1 MTMIP
6 LITFVLAFLILAV
19 VLQVFRRSVYVNEA
33 GRMRF
38 TSLWRLGVA
47 LLLAFFIA
55 SINPLDMQRI
65 DAGYVGIKVSN
76 VGDQRGV
83 GRTEY
88 VTGWVFYNSWI
99 SRIYEFPIH
108 QQHIEYEEADIVTKG
123 GFRATIKPSFN
134 YSINAGNVANMFQNL
149 RVGVR
154 EMEQGWLKNAIV
166 GSVNDVANR
175 YTVDSIFNHREEFES
190 AIVKE
195 CNKRVSQWFSVS
207 QLRTN
212 IVPPREISES
222 IVAKTRAIQEVQ
234 VAENQRQVAVAEAE
248 RKIAEARGDSAQ
260 AVIQASGRAEAIR
273 KEQLSL
279 TPLYIEYIKIQKWTG
294 QVPTTVAGSNSGFM
308 IQLPNRSNTNQ

>member
-1 MTMIP
+1 MIGTVFF
-6 LITFVLAFLILAV
+6 ILAFIILGLL
-19 VLQVFRRSVYVNEA
+19 LQVFKKTHYYNEQGGFNVA
-33 GRMRF
+33 G
-38 TSLWRLGVA
+38 LWRPVVVLIS
-47 LLLAFFIA
+47 AFFVA
-55 SINPLDMQRI
+55 AINPVDVERI
-65 DAGYVGIKVSN
+65 DAGHVGIKVSN
-76 VGDQRGV
+76 IGDNRGV
-83 GRTEY
+83 GKTEY

-108 QQHIEYEEADIVTKG
+108 QQHIDYEEADIVTKG

-134 YSINAGNVANMFQNL
+134 YSINSGNVGNMFQNL
-149 RVGVR
+149 RVGVK

-190 AIVKE
+190 SIVKE
-195 CNKRVSQWFSVS
+195 CNKRVSLWFNVS

-212 IVPPREISES
+212 IVPPKEISES

-260 AVIQASGRAEAIR
+260 AVIQAAGRAEAIK

-279 TPLYIEYIKIQKWTG
+279 TPLYIEYIKIQKWSG
-294 QVPTTVAGSNSGFM
+294 QVPTTVAGGNSGFLV
-308 IQLPNRSNTNQ
+308 QLPRDGSNK

>member
-1 MTMIP
+1 MISAI
-6 LITFVLAFLILAV
+6 LFVMAFLLSGLA
-19 VLQVFRRSVYVNEA
+19 LGVFKKQTYVNENNRFRIA
-33 GRMRF
+33 GIIRAI
-38 TSLWRLGVA
+38 S
-47 LLLAFFIA
+47 AFFIA
-55 SINPLDMQRI
+55 LVVVVINPVDIERI
-65 DAGYVGIKVSN
+65 DAGHVGIKVSN
-76 VGDQRGV
+76 VGDNRGV

-88 VTGWVFYNSWI
+88 VTGWVLYNSWI

-108 QQHIEYEEADIVTKG
+108 QQHIDYEAADIVTRG

-134 YSINAGNVANMFQNL
+134 YSINAGNVADMFQNL
-149 RVGVR
+149 RVGVK

-190 AIVKE
+190 DIVKE
-195 CNKRVSQWFSVS
+195 CNKRVSKWFNVS

-212 IVPPREISES
+212 IIPPQEISES

-234 VAENQRQVAVAEAE
+234 VAENRRQVAVADAE

-260 AVIQASGRAEAIR
+260 AVIQAAGRAEAIK

-279 TPLYIEYIKIQKWTG
+279 TPLYIDYIKVQKWSG
-294 QVPTTVAGSNSGFM
+294 QVPTTVAGNNSGFIM
-308 IQLPNRSNTNQ
+308 QLPKDGN

>member
-1 MTMIP
+1 MID
-6 LITFVLAFLILAV
+6 LVFFLIIFFITGL
-19 VLQVFRRSVYVNEA
+19 LFRSFKKNTYIGA
-33 GRMRF
+33 DGRMVIINA
-38 TSLWRLGVA
+38 WRPIAAALIA
-47 LLLAFFIA
+47 LLIVA
-55 SINPLDMQRI
+55 INPVEIERI
-65 DAGYVGIKVSN
+65 DAGHVGIKVSN
-76 VGDQRGV
+76 IGDNRGV
-83 GRTEY
+83 GKTEY

-108 QQHIEYEEADIVTKG
+108 QQHIDYEEADIVTKG

-134 YSINAGNVANMFQNL
+134 YSINAGNVGNMFQNL
-149 RVGVR
+149 RVGVK

-195 CNKRVSQWFSVS
+195 CNKRVAQWFNVS

-212 IVPPREISES
+212 IVPPKEISES

-248 RKIAEARGDSAQ
+248 RKIAEAKGDSAK
-260 AVIQASGRAEAIR
+260 AVIEAAGRAEAIK

-279 TPLYIEYIKIQKWTG
+279 TPLYIEYIKIQKWSG
-294 QVPTTVAGSNSGFM
+294 QVPTTVAGSNSGFL
-308 IQLPNRSNTNQ
+308 IQLDKKGSE

>member
-1 MTMIP
+1 MIG
-6 LITFVLAFLILAV
+6 LIFFLLTFLVFSVIF
-19 VLQVFRRSVYVNEA
+19 QVFRRSTYISPE
-33 GRMRF
+33 GRFR
-38 TSLWRLGVA
+38 TSSLWRPA
-47 LLLAFFIA
+47 LAFLVSLLVA
-55 SINPLDMQRI
+55 TINPINVERI
-65 DAGYVGIKVSN
+65 DAGHVGIKVSN
-76 VGDQRGV
+76 IGDNRGV
-83 GRTEY
+83 GKTEY
-88 VTGWVFYNSWI
+88 VTGWVFYNAWI

-108 QQHIEYEEADIVTKG
+108 QQHIDYEEADIVTRG

-134 YSINAGNVANMFQNL
+134 YSINPGNVASMFQNL
-149 RVGVR
+149 RVGVK

-175 YTVDSIFNHREEFES
+175 YTVDSIFNHREEFEAS
-190 AIVKE
+190 IVKE
-195 CNKRVSQWFSVS
+195 CNKRVSQWFNVS

-260 AVIQASGRAEAIR
+260 AVIQAAGRAEAIK

-279 TPLYIEYIKIQKWTG
+279 TPLYIEYIKIQKWSG
-294 QVPTTVAGSNSGFM
+294 QVPTTVAGGNSGFL
-308 IQLPNRSNTNQ
+308 IQLKDGTNK

>member
-1 MTMIP
+1 MIG
-6 LITFVLAFLILAV
+6 FLIFIVSILIFGLI
-19 VLQVFRRSVYVNEA
+19 LQVFRRTIYVNEE
-33 GRMRF
+33 GRLNAKN
-38 TSLWRLGVA
+38 LWRPIAVVVLALIVA
-47 LLLAFFIA
+47 TVNP
-55 SINPLDMQRI
+55 INVERI
-65 DAGYVGIKVSN
+65 DAGHVGIKVSN
-76 VGDQRGV
+76 IGDSRGV
-83 GRTEY
+83 GKTEY

-108 QQHIEYEEADIVTKG
+108 QQHIDYEEADIVTRG

-134 YSINAGNVANMFQNL
+134 YSINPGNVASMFQNL
-149 RVGVR
+149 RVGVKD
-154 EMEQGWLKNAIV
+154 MEQGWLKNAIV

-195 CNKRVSQWFSVS
+195 CNKRVSQWFTVS

-222 IVAKTRAIQEVQ
+222 IIAKTRAIQEVQ

-260 AVIQASGRAEAIR
+260 AVIQAAGRAEAIK

-279 TPLYIEYIKIQKWTG
+279 TPLYIEYIKVQKWSG
-294 QVPTTVAGSNSGFM
+294 QVPTTVAGNSGFM
-308 IQLPNRSNTNQ
+308 IQLPKD

>member
-1 MTMIP
+1 MISG
-6 LITFVLAFLILAV
+6 FVFLVSFLIFAMFLKAFRGNSYRSESGRFAFGGIGRLLGAV
-19 VLQVFRRSVYVNEA
+19 I
-33 GRMRF
+33 G
-38 TSLWRLGVA
+38 
-47 LLLAFFIA
+47 AFIITA
-55 SINPLDMQRI
+55 INPVDVERI
-65 DAGYVGIKVSN
+65 DAGHVGIKVSN
-76 VGDQRGV
+76 VGDSRGV
-83 GRTEY
+83 GKTEY

-108 QQHIEYEEADIVTKG
+108 QQHIDYEEADIVTRG

-149 RVGVR
+149 RVGVK

-190 AIVKE
+190 SIIKE
-195 CNKRVSQWFSVS
+195 CNKRVSQWFTVS

-222 IVAKTRAIQEVQ
+222 IIAKTRAIQEVQ

-248 RKIAEARGDSAQ
+248 RKIAEARGDSAK
-260 AVIQASGRAEAIR
+260 AVIEASGRAEAIR

-279 TPLYIEYIKIQKWTG
+279 TPLYIDYIKVQKWNG
-294 QVPTTVAGSNSGFM
+294 DVPTTVAGGSAGFM
-308 IQLPNRSNTNQ
+308 MQLPGTKQ

>member
-1 MTMIP
+1 MLNTIV
-6 LITFVLAFLILAV
+6 FVIAFIIAAVLLGVLRKNSYVGEDRKFKAGGVGRLGLALFLAFLA
-19 VLQVFRRSVYVNEA
+19 A
-33 GRMRF
+33 
-38 TSLWRLGVA
+38 A
-47 LLLAFFIA
+47 LNP
-55 SINPLDMQRI
+55 INIERI
-65 DAGYVGIKVSN
+65 DAGHVGIKVSN
-76 VGDQRGV
+76 VGDDRGV

-88 VTGWVFYNSWI
+88 VTGWVFYNTWI

-108 QQHIEYEEADIVTKG
+108 QQHIDYEAADIVTKG

-134 YSINAGNVANMFQNL
+134 YSINAGNVADMFQNL
-149 RVGVR
+149 RVGVK

-190 AIVKE
+190 DIVKE
-195 CNKRVSQWFSVS
+195 CNKRVSKWFNVS

-212 IVPPREISES
+212 IVPPTEIAES
-222 IVAKTRAIQEVQ
+222 IIAKTRAIQEVQ
-234 VAENQRQVAVAEAE
+234 VAENRRQVAIAEAE

-279 TPLYIEYIKIQKWTG
+279 TPLYIDYIKVQKWSG
-294 QVPTTVAGSNSGFM
+294 QVPTTVAGNGSGFLM
-308 IQLPNRSNTNQ
+308 QLPGGKD

>member
-1 MTMIP
+1 MIS
-6 LITFVLAFLILAV
+6 LLFFILSFFIIGLILQA
-19 VLQVFRRSVYVNEA
+19 FRRNTYYPSENKFRVA
-33 GRMRF
+33 
-38 TSLWRLGVA
+38 SLWRPVA
-47 LLLAFFIA
+47 SFFLAMLVVT
-55 SINPLDMQRI
+55 INPINVERI
-65 DAGYVGIKVSN
+65 DAGHVGIKVSN
-76 VGDQRGV
+76 IGDNRGV
-83 GRTEY
+83 GKTEY

-99 SRIYEFPIH
+99 SKIYEFPIH
-108 QQHIEYEEADIVTKG
+108 QQHIDYEEADIVTRG

-134 YSINAGNVANMFQNL
+134 YSINPGNVASMFQNL
-149 RVGVR
+149 RVGVK

-190 AIVKE
+190 SIVKE
-195 CNKRVSQWFSVS
+195 CNKRVSQWFNVS

-212 IVPPREISES
+212 IVPPKEISES

-260 AVIQASGRAEAIR
+260 AVIQASGRAEAIK

-279 TPLYIEYIKIQKWTG
+279 TPLYIEYIKIQKWSG
-294 QVPTTVAGSNSGFM
+294 QVPTTVAGNSGFM
-308 IQLPNRSNTNQ
+308 IQLPQEGKK

>member
-1 MTMIP
+1 
-6 LITFVLAFLILAV
+6 LILALV
-19 VLQVFRRSVYVNEA
+19 VA
-33 GRMRF
+33 
-38 TSLWRLGVA
+38 A
-47 LLLAFFIA
+47 
-55 SINPLDMQRI
+55 INPIDVERI
-65 DAGYVGIKVSN
+65 DAGHVGIKVSN
-76 VGDQRGV
+76 IGDNRGV
-83 GRTEY
+83 GKTEY

-99 SRIYEFPIH
+99 SKIYEFPIH
-108 QQHIEYEEADIVTKG
+108 QQHIDYEEADIVTRG

-134 YSINAGNVANMFQNL
+134 YSINPGNVASMFQNL
-149 RVGVR
+149 RVGVK

-175 YTVDSIFNHREEFES
+175 YTVDSIFNHREEFEG

-195 CNKRVSQWFSVS
+195 CNKRVSQWFNVS

-212 IVPPREISES
+212 IVPPKEISES

-260 AVIQASGRAEAIR
+260 AVIQAAGRAEAIR

-279 TPLYIEYIKIQKWTG
+279 TPLYIEYIKIQKWSG
-294 QVPTTVAGSNSGFM
+294 QVPTTVAGGNSGFL
-308 IQLPNRSNTNQ
+308 IQLDKNAARE